1 MVEFQVAEWLFVAE
15 NESDDRNFAEGAITW
30 PEMAQRHHR
39 DRLNRGFVLFSKLS
53 LAPDAV
59 SGFDW

>member
-15 NESDDRNFAEGAITW
+15 NESDDRNFAEGAITR

-39 DRLNRGFVLFSKLS
+39 DLIAALSCSLNSALTGIRCCEWL
-53 LAPDAV
+53 
-59 SGFDW
+59 